1 MKSESKS
8 DLFGEMKDLFTMKFI
23 YKNEKEKLRFTENY
37 EKALLL
43 FNKFSLFGG
52 FLEVNS
58 SRSSG

>member
-1 MKSESKS
+1 MKESQN
-8 DLFGEMKDLFTMKFI
+8 DFFGEMKDLYTMKFI
-23 YKNEKEKLRFTENY
+23 FKNEKEKVRFTENY

-52 FLEVNS
+52 FLEINS